1 MVHASGAGCE
11 GRGNLCQFG
20 QHRCGDVRECH
31 LSFMKVGGGPPVHLP
46 GKTLG
51 SVRAATSVSLHSFLN
66 VLLGTVCYATHESDR
81 SVLGILWRAQRL
93 QASLV
98 CRSILFGFFF
108 LFSLNVQHYNYVV

>member
-20 QHRCGDVRECH
+20 QHRCGDVHECH

-51 SVRAATSVSLHSFLN
+51 SVRAATSLSSLP
-66 VLLGTVCYATHESDR
+66 C
-81 SVLGILWRAQRL
+81 WRCG
-93 QASLV
+93 LV
-98 CRSILFGFFF
+98 RDALER
-108 LFSLNVQHYNYVV
+108 